1 MSHKR
6 IFLVTI
12 VWFIMGALAFEVFSM
27 GLQMMNQSNTF
38 LFYIGILVSAI
49 SIVAPVYLIIM
60 NPGLTFKK

>member
-6 IFLVTI
+6 IFLVMI

-27 GLQMMNQSNTF
+27 GLQMMNQSDTF

-49 SIVAPVYLIIM
+49 SIAAPVYLIIM
-60 NPGLTFKK
+60 NPGLKFKK